1 MTETRIEAGPL
12 IPVGMAIGQTVGQ
25 AEAVMTRLLAGV
37 LAETGTAR
45 QTYLALQRL
54 LVHGDSAPREDY
66 IRDLSDWL
74 DLDLWSAGELADAL
88 VADGLLVLADGN
100 IRLAEAGSELRE
112 RIRGAI
118 AEITAPLYAELDPA
132 DIETTV
138 RTLRE
143 LTKLTRALY
152 PAAAPAGAD
161 GGRR

>member
-74 DLDLWSAGELADAL
+74 DLDLWSAGELADDL

-112 RIRGAI
+112 RIRGTI

-152 PAAAPAGAD
+152 PAATPAGAD
-161 GGRR
+161 GERR

>member
-1 MTETRIEAGPL
+1 MTETRIENGPP
-12 IPVGMAIGQTVGQ
+12 IPAGMAIGQTVGQ

-37 LAETGTAR
+37 LATTGTTR
-45 QTYLALQRL
+45 ETYLAMQRL
-54 LVHGDSAPREDY
+54 LVHGDAVGREDY

-74 DLDLWSAGELADAL
+74 DIDLWSAGELADRL
-88 VADGLLVLADGN
+88 VADGLLVLADGT

-118 AEITAPLYAELDPA
+118 AELTAPLYAELDPA

-138 RTLRE
+138 RTLRQ

>member
-1 MTETRIEAGPL
+1 MTEMRIEAGPL

-54 LVHGDSAPREDY
+54 LVHGDAAPREDY
-66 IRDLSDWL
+66 IHDLSDWL
-74 DLDLWSAGELADAL
+74 DLDLWSAGELADDL
-88 VADGLLVLADGN
+88 VAGGLLVLADGT

-118 AEITAPLYAELDPA
+118 AEVTAPLYAELDPA
-132 DIETTV
+132 DLETTV

-143 LTKLTRALY
+143 LTKLTRARY
-152 PAAAPAGAD
+152 PAAAPDGAN

>member
-74 DLDLWSAGELADAL
+74 DLDLWSAGELADDL

>member
-74 DLDLWSAGELADAL
+74 DLDLWSAGELADDL
-88 VADGLLVLADGN
+88 VADGLLVLAGGN

-118 AEITAPLYAELDPA
+118 TEITAPLYAQLDPA

-152 PAAAPAGAD
+152 PAAAPPGAD

>member
-74 DLDLWSAGELADAL
+74 DLDLWSAGELADDL

-152 PAAAPAGAD
+152 PAATPAGAD

>member
-54 LVHGDSAPREDY
+54 LVHGDAAPREAY

-112 RIRGAI
+112 QIRGTI
-118 AEITAPLYAELDPA
+118 AKITAPLYAELDPA

-152 PAAAPAGAD
+152 PEAAPAGAD

>member
-54 LVHGDSAPREDY
+54 LVHGDSALREDY

-74 DLDLWSAGELADAL
+74 DLDLWSAGELADDL
-88 VADGLLVLADGN
+88 VADGLLVLADEN

-152 PAAAPAGAD
+152 PAAAPADAD

>member
-54 LVHGDSAPREDY
+54 LVQGDAAPREAY

-74 DLDLWSAGELADAL
+74 DLDLWSAGELADDL

-132 DIETTV
+132 DMETTV

-152 PAAAPAGAD
+152 PQAAPAGAD